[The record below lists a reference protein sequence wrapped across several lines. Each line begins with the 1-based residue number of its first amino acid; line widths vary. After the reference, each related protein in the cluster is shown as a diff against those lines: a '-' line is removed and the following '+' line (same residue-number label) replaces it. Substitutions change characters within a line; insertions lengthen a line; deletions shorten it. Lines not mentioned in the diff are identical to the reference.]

1 MAQFKIGDPV
11 VKIDNDAHGTVIN
24 VRSGRGRVIYTVVFG
39 DGTQSTVLEP
49 DLRAD
54 FDVSDP
60 FERCK
65 SGIFG
70 SYSDYS
76 KKNTIFK
83 IKNSNNSTISSL
95 KASRTL
101 FRAYQFK
108 PLLKFLNSPNR
119 RLLVADEVGL
129 GKTIEAGHIML
140 ELKARKELRNVLI
153 VCPKSLQEKW
163 KAELYEKFGLT
174 FKIVDTAK
182 ELINDLNAKTGTVR
196 AIVNY
201 EKIRG
206 RKSKVKEDGT
216 KKDTMPNTLI
226 EYLMEHPQRFSM
238 VLCDEAHKMR
248 NRETQTYKG
257 AEVLMNLADT
267 ALFLTATPVMISQE
281 NLYNLLHLLDNS
293 RFFRYDIFENRMAE
307 NRPFIKALSQVNNN
321 VPLKII
327 KEQLLMSEVKQHYYS
342 NEQEIFSEYTTIH
355 DIFQEDP
362 IFQEIMDLCDGEDN
376 TKVRA
381 RLQYL
386 FSSMSMMNSV
396 FSRTRKR
403 EVTTDF
409 SQTERKPHPVK
420 IDLTPDEQEV
430 FDECIDQY
438 ADDNSYTDEWGDDH
452 LTLGGALG
460 LVQKKRMIASSVWAY
475 ANDDSDLERG
485 YDAYSDCRD
494 AKVEKLLEVIKE
506 VFAYGTHKLIVFAL
520 FRKTL
525 RYLQIRLKK
534 AGYNAVV
541 IHGQI
546 NNRDEILQQFKTDDN
561 IQILLSSEV
570 GSEGLD
576 MQFCNSMV
584 NYDLPWNPMVVEQRI
599 GRIDRFGQKSPVV
612 NIYNFIVAGSIQE
625 EIYIRLLERI
635 GIFQGTVGDMEAI
648 LDAEIHYDGEE
659 MTIQKVY
666 SKMEKEFFTKQLTQQ
681 EREKKIAEV
690 EQAIANEKEHL
701 QHLQEGLSNTLTMML
716 TSGMR

>member
-1 MAQFKIGDPV
+1 M
-11 VKIDNDAHGTVIN
+11 VKIDSDAHGTVIN

-76 KKNTIFK
+76 KKNTTFK

-119 RLLVADEVGL
+119 RLFVADEVGL

-174 FKIVDTAK
+174 FKIVDTTK

-216 KKDTMPNTLI
+216 KKDKMPNTLI

-321 VPLKII
+321 VPLKKI

-475 ANDDSDLERG
+475 TNDDINPAKRNVLDLKNETYKIREKRNVLKVSRTRHSKATKSSPNRAAFTVFERQTNG
-485 YDAYSDCRD
+485 VQMMFKSCC
-494 AKVEKLLEVIKE
+494 
-506 VFAYGTHKLIVFAL
+506 
-520 FRKTL
+520 
-525 RYLQIRLKK
+525 IRLHKHHIFVTSIIVHMCVELK
-534 AGYNAVV
+534 PLAT
-541 IHGQI
+541 
-546 NNRDEILQQFKTDDN
+546 FKRVAERFV
-561 IQILLSSEV
+561 LSKPFAK
-570 GSEGLD
+570 L
-576 MQFCNSMV
+576 N
-584 NYDLPWNPMVVEQRI
+584 
-599 GRIDRFGQKSPVV
+599 
-612 NIYNFIVAGSIQE
+612 
-625 EIYIRLLERI
+625 
-635 GIFQGTVGDMEAI
+635 
-648 LDAEIHYDGEE
+648 DG
-659 MTIQKVY
+659 
-666 SKMEKEFFTKQLTQQ
+666 
-681 EREKKIAEV
+681 
-690 EQAIANEKEHL
+690 
-701 QHLQEGLSNTLTMML
+701 
-716 TSGMR
+716 

>member
-1 MAQFKIGDPV
+1 MAQFKIGDQV
-11 VKIDNDAHGTVIN
+11 VKIDSDAHGTVIN

-76 KKNTIFK
+76 RKNTTFK

-174 FKIVDTAK
+174 FKIIDTAK

-206 RKSKVKEDGT
+206 RKSKGKEDGT
-216 KKDTMPNTLI
+216 KKGKMPNTLI

-321 VPLKII
+321 VPLKKI

-342 NEQEIFSEYTTIH
+342 NEQ
-355 DIFQEDP
+355 
-362 IFQEIMDLCDGEDN
+362 
-376 TKVRA
+376 
-381 RLQYL
+381 
-386 FSSMSMMNSV
+386 
-396 FSRTRKR
+396 
-403 EVTTDF
+403 
-409 SQTERKPHPVK
+409 
-420 IDLTPDEQEV
+420 
-430 FDECIDQY
+430 
-438 ADDNSYTDEWGDDH
+438 
-452 LTLGGALG
+452 
-460 LVQKKRMIASSVWAY
+460 
-475 ANDDSDLERG
+475 
-485 YDAYSDCRD
+485 
-494 AKVEKLLEVIKE
+494 
-506 VFAYGTHKLIVFAL
+506 
-520 FRKTL
+520 
-525 RYLQIRLKK
+525 
-534 AGYNAVV
+534 
-541 IHGQI
+541 
-546 NNRDEILQQFKTDDN
+546 
-561 IQILLSSEV
+561 
-570 GSEGLD
+570 
-576 MQFCNSMV
+576 
-584 NYDLPWNPMVVEQRI
+584 
-599 GRIDRFGQKSPVV
+599 
-612 NIYNFIVAGSIQE
+612 
-625 EIYIRLLERI
+625 
-635 GIFQGTVGDMEAI
+635 
-648 LDAEIHYDGEE
+648 
-659 MTIQKVY
+659 
-666 SKMEKEFFTKQLTQQ
+666 
-681 EREKKIAEV
+681 
-690 EQAIANEKEHL
+690 
-701 QHLQEGLSNTLTMML
+701 
-716 TSGMR
+716 